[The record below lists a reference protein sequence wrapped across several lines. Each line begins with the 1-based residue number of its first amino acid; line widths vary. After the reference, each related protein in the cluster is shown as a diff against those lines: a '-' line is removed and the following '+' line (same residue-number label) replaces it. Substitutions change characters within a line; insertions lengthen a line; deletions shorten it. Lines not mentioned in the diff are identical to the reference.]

1 MVKKEDCAWITKDGF
16 CRWHKEPCCR
26 NNPGACA
33 ECVRPISERMHYYER
48 RYMNNLRL
56 DNDGK
61 SACLHPNAA
70 REHMYGYKVY
80 RACTRKHRFLDFH
93 SAMKKAIELN
103 RKNGL
108 VLAVYECPFCHG
120 YHLTKQLRKS
130 LVDVVG
136 DRHFK
141 AA

>member
-26 NNPGACA
+26 TTPGACA
-33 ECVRPISERMHYYER
+33 DCVRPISKCMHCCEH
-48 RYMNNLRL
+48 RYMNDLRF
-56 DNDGK
+56 DNDRK

-70 REHMYGYKVY
+70 REHRHGYKVY
-80 RACTRKHRFLDFH
+80 WTCTRKRRFMDFH
-93 SAMKKAIELN
+93 SAMRKAIELN

-130 LVDVVG
+130 LVSVVG